1 MRHIDFYNKIRKI
14 ELDCILAIITLMK
27 ENNLNSIDIPHT
39 TVENDGLMDDGSH
52 IDDVIINMYSK
63 YGDTIAVTLTKVN
76 FDSRF
81 GSDKPELSFTIDDD
95 GDIRDIYPSQLIDGQ
110 VIYVYDA
117 VYFEIKRMM
126 KSNK

>member
-1 MRHIDFYNKIRKI
+1 MRHIDFYNKIRKV

-39 TVENDGLMDDGSH
+39 TVENDGLMDDGSY
-52 IDDVIINMYSK
+52 IDDVIINIYSK
-63 YGDTIAVTLTKVN
+63 YSDTIGVTLTKVN

-81 GSDKPELSFTIDDD
+81 GSDKPELSFTIDD
-95 GDIRDIYPSQLIDGQ
+95 GDVRDIYPSQLIDGQ

>member
-1 MRHIDFYNKIRKI
+1 MRHIDFYNKIRKV

-39 TVENDGLMDDGSH
+39 TVENDGLMDDGSY
-52 IDDVIINMYSK
+52 IDDVIINIYSK
-63 YGDTIAVTLTKVN
+63 YSDTIGVTLTKVN

-81 GSDKPELSFTIDDD
+81 GSDKPELSFTIDD

>member
-1 MRHIDFYNKIRKI
+1 MRHINFDKKIKKV
-14 ELDCILAIITLMK
+14 ELDCRLAIISLMK

-39 TVENDGLMDDGSH
+39 TEENDGLMDDGTY
-52 IDDVIINMYSK
+52 IDDIIINIYSK
-63 YGDTIAVTLTKVN
+63 YSDTIGVTLTKVN

-95 GDIRDIYPSQLIDGQ
+95 GDIRDIYPSQLFDGQ
-110 VIYVYDA
+110 IVYVYDA
-117 VYFEIKRMM
+117 VYFEIKHMK